1 MIVDWLLREGSYI
14 VSWWVLATLAGAAA
28 LPYCIRMLSGLPDH
42 GITLARSLGV
52 LLVAFVYWLLASLGL
67 LANTT
72 GGMVLAWALVL
83 VFGLMIARSTVDRP
97 SVGAL
102 WRENR
107 PVIIAGEL
115 LFAVLL
121 VAFALFRAYYPD
133 TATTEKPMDLMFI
146 TSIMNSPVFPP
157 LDNWLAGYAIS
168 YYHFGYLMAAML
180 TMLSG
185 VSNTVGYSMT
195 LALWFAMTGVNAFG
209 VVYNLV
215 RSQSSTPNHPE
226 HVYQSRRS
234 PLLFGGLG
242 VVFVLFLSNLQ
253 LPLIELPWQNG
264 QGTAAYYNF
273 WGTQD
278 RFGDSPRP
286 DNATLSLDPSTWD
299 YWWWFRASRVLTDFG
314 LDGGVSGTV
323 QPIDEFPAFSFLLGD
338 AHPHV
343 LALPFGLLALGLAF
357 NVLSAR
363 RNPSIYD
370 LVFYGVTIGS
380 FVFLNTWDILA
391 YFGAFIGADALRRIM
406 RNDSGRLNGVDLLS
420 LFGDALVFLVVTVA
434 SYGLFLYSFR
444 SQAGGIT
451 ANVLFPTYFPNFVVM
466 FGPFIVLLGTF
477 LCLEIWRGR
486 RTQSMNWRFGSYA
499 GLLTLGS
506 VLLLALLAVVLYV
519 LNPQAAGLTQNI
531 VSAAGGWE
539 EVIPRLVTQRLLF
552 FPTTLLLLLAV
563 VIIVARLFPRLPW
576 PGDKQQTNAITYT
589 RAGGFTLLLTGIGV
603 VLALAPEYLF
613 LSDVFQTRI
622 NTIFKF
628 YYQTWAV
635 WGIASAYACYSVLA
649 DARGQ
654 QAPRWVRYTFG
665 ALLPALLGVCLLYP
679 VLGVYSRMMVE
690 PYQVSQ
696 MAVRYWPVDDRVRV
710 QEGQVVAAGD
720 LLVASDPP
728 IYAQNEGIVQ
738 LVNEVLW
745 VRARLTMD
753 GGRFMIPPDDYAM
766 VRCLSAA
773 ARPGEIAVEAERH
786 AYRPTYGR
794 AASIGGVPIL
804 LGWENHENQWRGATF
819 PQAVGTRKDD
829 IRRLYE
835 SPDWTTAAEII
846 NRYGIDYVVYGQTER
861 GEYPVV
867 GEQKFI
873 DHLVPICQFGDS
885 VVYRVTPPAL
895 WTR

>member
-1 MIVDWLLREGSYI
+1 MIVDWLLREGGYI
-14 VSWWVLATLAGAAA
+14 ASWWALATLAGAAA
-28 LPYCIRMLSGLPDH
+28 LPYCVRMLGGLPDH

-72 GGMVLAWALVL
+72 GGMALAWALVL
-83 VFGLMIARSTVDRP
+83 AFGLLILRSMPERP
-97 SVGAL
+97 SVAEL

-107 PVIIAGEL
+107 PVIVATEVLFIA
-115 LFAVLL
+115 LL
-121 VAFALFRAYYPD
+121 VLFALFRAHYPD

-146 TSIMNSPVFPP
+146 TSIMNSQVFPP

-185 VSNTVGYSMT
+185 MSNTAGFSMT

-215 RSQSSTPNHPE
+215 RSQSSSADRPE

-234 PLLFGGLG
+234 PLLFGLLG
-242 VVFVLFLSNLQ
+242 TVFVLFLSNLQ
-253 LPLIELPWQNG
+253 LPLVELPWQNG
-264 QGTAAYYNF
+264 QGTAEYYNF

-278 RFGDSPRP
+278 RMGDSPRP
-286 DNATLSLDPSTWD
+286 DNETLSLDVSTWD

-357 NVLSAR
+357 NVLGAR
-363 RNPSIYD
+363 RNPSMYD
-370 LVFYGVTIGS
+370 LLFYGITIGS

-391 YFGAFIGADALRRIM
+391 YFGAFIGADALRRII
-406 RNDSGRLNGVDLLS
+406 RNDSGRLSGVDILS
-420 LFGDALVFLVVTVA
+420 LIGDALVFLVVTVA
-434 SYGLFLYSFR
+434 AYGLFLYSFR

-451 ANVLFPTYFPNFVVM
+451 ANLLFPTYFPNFLVM
-466 FGPFIVLLGTF
+466 FGPFIALLGVY
-477 LCLEIWRGR
+477 LCLEIWRGQ
-486 RTQSMNWRFGSYA
+486 RTQSMNWRFGGYA
-499 GLLTLGS
+499 GVLVLGS
-506 VLLLALLAVVLYV
+506 VLLLALIAVLVYA
-519 LNPQAAGLTQNI
+519 LNPQTAGLTQNI

-539 EVIPRLVTQRLLF
+539 EAIPSLVRQRLLF

-563 VIIVARLFPRLPW
+563 IIIVARLFPRLPRA
-576 PGDKQQTNAITYT
+576 GEKQPAAIITYT
-589 RAGGFTLLLTGIGV
+589 RAGGFTLLLAGVGV
-603 VLALAPEYLF
+603 VLTLAPEYLF

-628 YYQTWAV
+628 YYQAWVLWAV
-635 WGIASAYACYSVLA
+635 AGAYACYTILA
-649 DARGQ
+649 DVRAHP
-654 QAPRWVRYTFG
+654 APRWLRYGFG
-665 ALLPALLGVCLLYP
+665 MLLTILLGVCLLYP
-679 VLGVYSRMMVE
+679 AMGAYSRMMVE

-696 MAVRYWPVDDRVRV
+696 MATRYWPVDDRVRV
-710 QEGQVVAAGD
+710 QDGQIVVAGD
-720 LLVASDPP
+720 LLVANDPP
-728 IYAQNEGIVQ
+728 IYAQNDGVAQ
-738 LVNEVLW
+738 FVNGVLW
-745 VRARLTMD
+745 VRAPLTVD

-766 VRCLSAA
+766 IRCLGST

-835 SPDWTTAAEII
+835 SLDWATAAEII
-846 NRYGIDYVVYGQTER
+846 SRYGIDYIVYGQTER
-861 GEYPVV
+861 GEYPAV

-873 DHLVPICQFGDS
+873 DYLIPICRYGDS
-885 VVYRVTPPAL
+885 VVYRVTPSAL